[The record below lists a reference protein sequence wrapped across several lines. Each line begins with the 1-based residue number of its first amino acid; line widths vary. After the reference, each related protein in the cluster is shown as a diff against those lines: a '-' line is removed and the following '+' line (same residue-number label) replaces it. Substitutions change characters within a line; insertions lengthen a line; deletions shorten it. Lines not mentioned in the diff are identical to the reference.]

1 MNWKTCP
8 LHAVISGYE
17 FNKFASTNDDND
29 LFGSHTKTHMYEK
42 NFIHAHMKGFPLNKL
57 CK

>member
-17 FNKFASTNDDND
+17 FNKFAATNDGQN
-29 LFGSHTKTHMYEK
+29 HTQRQMYEK